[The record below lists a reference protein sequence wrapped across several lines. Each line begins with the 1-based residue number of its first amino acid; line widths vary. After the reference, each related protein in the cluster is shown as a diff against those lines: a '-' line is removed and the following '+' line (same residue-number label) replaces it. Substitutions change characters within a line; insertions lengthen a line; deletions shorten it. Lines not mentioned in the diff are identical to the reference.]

1 MATGICYTWSG
12 NKKKYEYDGFKDRP
26 NQVKWITGYTVG
38 YPSTAYYPGLLC
50 DNFYLF
56 SYDNHPDF
64 GTQYPE
70 FREGTA
76 IYFMHATIMNAPDEF
91 DEEVNNSYMAYT
103 KIYNLMSYT
112 PPDGY
117 VLDKNGNYTYT
128 AIATVYSCNEDVK
141 YFNAINSINIG
152 TDTVEKVFKYKKKEI
167 KDSKVN
173 VKLRV
178 SNDIIIN
185 GNTYHSYEQ
194 SATINTIDLKS
205 GDGSAMDILVG
216 LDSNHYTGA
225 FEISFDG
232 ASPSN
237 IKIYL
242 LVNNQ
247 YYDVTNSTSTE
258 SKRCYISKYKD
269 RFHIAGW
276 MYTTAGFDY
285 TFNSDNWE
293 NNSLFTQEGIK
304 DSFGGYIPYNY
315 TAKFVV
321 KFALSNGYSHQ
332 DCQLIVDVTTN
343 K

>member
-1 MATGICYTWSG
+1 MEDNTGICFTRSG
-12 NKKKYEYDGFKDRP
+12 NKKKYEERLLSISPDR
-26 NQVKWITGYTVG
+26 VKFV
-38 YPSTAYYPGLLC
+38 
-50 DNFYLF
+50 DF
-56 SYDNHPDF
+56 DNHSAEPFIAWVFTPDNK
-64 GTQYPE
+64 PSE
-70 FREGTA
+70 VSLEDGTA
-76 IYFMHATIMNAPDEF
+76 MYVAKLRDPDITLE
-91 DEEVNNSYMAYT
+91 NYLT
-103 KIYNLMSYT
+103 YT

-117 VLDKNGNYTYT
+117 ELVSEDHKYDTGVKEYNVSKYFYCEPF
-128 AIATVYSCNEDVK
+128 TVYYGTAGKTFNDLGLSANK
-141 YFNAINSINIG
+141 YFY
-152 TDTVEKVFKYKKKEI
+152 YKKKEI

-205 GDGSAMDILVG
+205 GDGSAMDILVS

-225 FEISFDG
+225 FEISFDD

-285 TFNSDNWE
+285 TFNSDDWE
-293 NNSLFTQEGIK
+293 NNSLFTREGIK